1 MRAPVIRSA
10 SIVRVCKPAWR
21 RDETD
26 LGILH
31 DVPVDG
37 LLVLSVDL
45 RSLDQLVLEL
55 LDAVL

>member
-10 SIVRVCKPAWR
+10 SIVLVCIPAWR
-21 RDETD
+21 PGETD